1 MSKQPGR
8 SSEPIAVARI
18 VRTHGIHGEVAAQL
32 LTDFPERFARL
43 HTVVL
48 AGAGKE
54 PLAATLKSF
63 RFHRDRIL
71 LEFDGY
77 TTPEEAA
84 AALVG
89 REVRIAPAEAT
100 ELGPNQYYDFDLQ
113 DCQVVDSSGL
123 EVGRVTG
130 ILRAGESANLVMRCQ
145 DESEVMIPMVDRFV
159 KSVDLASRRIVVD
172 LPEELRQLNKAG
184 SRLRKGTE
192 PRP

>member
-8 SSEPIAVARI
+8 SAEPIAIARI
-18 VRTHGIHGEVAAQL
+18 VRTHGIRGEVAAQL

-54 PLAATLKSF
+54 SLAATLKSF
-63 RFHRDRIL
+63 RFHQDRIL
-71 LEFDGY
+71 LVFDGY
-77 TTPEEAA
+77 TTPEAA

-89 REVRIAPAEAT
+89 CEVRIAPEEAT

-145 DESEVMIPMVDRFV
+145 DGSEVMIPMVDRFV
-159 KSVDLASRRIVVD
+159 KSVDLASRRIAVD
-172 LPEELRQLNKAG
+172 LPEELRQLNNAG